1 MKVSVKY
8 LILVMG
14 FITAFYSLTLGQTGA
29 GIAAAGA
36 FIAYALLEKEDLRI
50 LNSKDED

>member
-8 LILVMG
+8 LILLVG
-14 FITAFYSLTLGQTGA
+14 FIAAASFTLCQTGA
-29 GIAAAGA
+29 GITAAGA

-50 LNSKDED
+50 LNRKDED

>member
-8 LILVMG
+8 LILLVG
-14 FITAFYSLTLGQTGA
+14 FIATGYSVSLGQTGA

>member
-8 LILVMG
+8 LILLLG
-14 FITAFYSLTLGQTGA
+14 FIAAAYSFTLCQTGA
-29 GIAAAGA
+29 GITAAGA

-50 LNSKDED
+50 LNRKDED